1 MKIRKATPE
10 DHLKAAELIY
20 QANLDL
26 ASLVMGEDTK
36 EKTIEGLAKFFVL
49 KGNFLSYENCTIVEI
64 DGNTVGC
71 MITLPHDKSE
81 TLSYPIIDNLMNK
94 YKPGSEGY
102 KKYIEPQLEVS
113 ESFEGE
119 YYIDSLAVE
128 KKYRG
133 YGLGKNLMIYAENL
147 ALDNC
152 CNKTSLLCSYSNDKA
167 YRLYKSLGYN
177 HDIDIK
183 IKDLKYK
190 HMVKSL

>member
-10 DHLKAAELIY
+10 DYLKAAELIY

-26 ASLVMGEDTK
+26 APLIVGEDTK
-36 EKTIEGLAKFFVL
+36 EKTIEGLAKFFIL
-49 KGNFLSYENCTIVEI
+49 KGNFLSYENCTIAEVG
-64 DGNTVGC
+64 GNIVGC
-71 MITLPHDKSE
+71 MITLPHDRSE
-81 TLSYPIIDNLMNK
+81 RLSHSIIANLINK
-94 YKPGSEGY
+94 YKPGTEGY

-128 KKYRG
+128 ENYQG
-133 YGLGKNLMIYAENL
+133 CGLGRNLMIYAENL
-147 ALDNC
+147 ALNNC
-152 CNKTSLLCSYSNDKA
+152 CKKTSLLCSYSNDKA

-177 HDIDIK
+177 HDIDVK
-183 IKDLKYK
+183 IKDFKYK